1 MRVVW
6 IVGAGVLGSGL
17 GVAIAGC
24 TSILGD
30 FTVSSGQLPEAGST
44 PDAGHDGATIASDS
58 GADAPPGAGSMLSIS
73 PTSFSFPTTPTGMQ
87 GSKQIFLVTNKGTG
101 TSAMLTTALTPG
113 SGTASGEFVIASQGC
128 AGTTLGRG
136 RSCAVTVQFDPVSY
150 GAKSASLSIN
160 GGPPT
165 ATMTGTAE
173 DSLTLNVTK
182 SGTGGGTVT
191 DASNVIDCGTTCT
204 GSYERTTS
212 DPVVTLT
219 ATADAASTFSG
230 WSGAGCSG
238 VGTCAVTLSSPTTTV
253 TAAFTSLWTIVKTSS
268 AVGAYVPQLATA
280 LGNFVYFGSTTP
292 LFESCNVTS
301 GVFAAEPT
309 LAQFSEA
316 GGGPMMAGTTMLYD
330 FYNGGLS
337 SWTPGATTWTSLH
350 SDTQSIPNGTM
361 GVIGTTVYAFG
372 GTGSNEVFLQVG
384 TSWSA
389 SVAAMPVDISNGCT
403 GVDPTAG
410 TAGKFYLFGGNTP
423 ANPNMYA
430 YTISSNS
437 WAKVT
442 TATGGPLTCSSMAT
456 TTWNGNLVYADSQG
470 VHVFNLTSLTW
481 GTTFPL
487 PAPAPSLPVALGT
500 GTHLYLLGYDGVSTD
515 TVYVWN
521 Q

>member
-6 IVGAGVLGSGL
+6 IVGVGVLGLGL

-44 PDAGHDGATIASDS
+44 PDAGHDGAPIVSDS
-58 GADAPPGAGSMLSIS
+58 GADAPPDAGSMLSIL
-73 PTSFSFPTTPTGMQ
+73 PTSFSFPTTMTGMQ
-87 GSKQIFLVTNKGTG
+87 GSKQTFLVTNKGAG

-165 ATMTGTAE
+165 ATMTGTGE

-182 SGTGGGTVT
+182 SGTGGGTIT
-191 DASNVIDCGTTCT
+191 DSSNVIDCGTTCT
-204 GSYERTTS
+204 GSYARTTS

-253 TAAFTSLWTIVKTSS
+253 SAAFTPLWTIVKTSS

-280 LGNFVYFGSTTP
+280 LGNFVYFGSTT

-301 GVFAAEPT
+301 GVFAAQPA
-309 LAQFSEA
+309 LAQFSEE
-316 GGGPMMAGTTMLYD
+316 GPMMAGTTMLYA

-350 SDTQSIPNGTM
+350 VDTDSIPNGTM
-361 GVIGTTVYAFG
+361 GVIETTVYAFG
-372 GTGSNEVFLQVG
+372 GTGPSKYAAIQQG
-384 TSWSA
+384 TTWSA
-389 SVAAMPVDISNGCT
+389 SVTPLPVGISNGCT
-403 GVDPTAG
+403 GVDT

-430 YTISSNS
+430 YTITPNS
-437 WAKVT
+437 WATVT

-481 GTTFPL
+481 GTTLPL
-487 PAPAPSLPVALGT
+487 PAPSPSLPVALGT